1 MSAAY
6 VKLIDHFREHDL
18 RFSTQDEQQTV
29 TADFRGEV
37 GTFRI
42 VAHVD
47 EHDSLFQVFGYM
59 PIRIPEGARPE
70 VALAITRA
78 NFGLKIGKFEMD
90 LEDGEVLFQASQ
102 VLFGV
107 EADASGQNAS
117 GQNASGHDAGR
128 DTDRNAAQDA
138 NHDNELDGEFDGELD
153 RELDSPF
160 DSGLFLDQGDE
171 SFTSSDVDSEVEA
184 NDEAKVPLSDILIV
198 RLISL
203 ALAMLDKYV
212 PAYLSIVYAN
222 DTARNAIARVES
234 NAS

>member
-107 EADASGQNAS
+107 ETDASSEDASGQ
-117 GQNASGHDAGR
+117 DAGR
-128 DTDRNAAQDA
+128 DGEHDTEQDDR
-138 NHDNELDGEFDGELD
+138 HDKEVDGEH
-153 RELDSPF
+153 DSLF
-160 DSGLFLDQGDE
+160 DSGLFLEQDAE
-171 SFTSSDVDSEVEA
+171 SFAASDGDSVADA
-184 NDEAKVPLSDILIV
+184 NGESKVPLSDILIV